1 MNHTDIKLESMSRS
15 FEFEKLSRNIDTI
28 DNVVELR
35 NLSKYF
41 LKLYLKQQEVIST
54 L

>member
-15 FEFEKLSRNIDTI
+15 FEFEKISRDIDTLN
-28 DNVVELR
+28 NVDELK
-35 NLSKYF
+35 NLTKYF
-41 LKLYLKQQEVIST
+41 LKLYLKQQEVISN

>member
-1 MNHTDIKLESMSRS
+1 MKHIDIHLESITKS
-15 FEFEKLSRNIDTI
+15 FEFEKLSRDIDLI

-35 NLSKYF
+35 ELSKTF
-41 LKLYLKQQEVIST
+41 LKLYLKQHEVIST

>member
-1 MNHTDIKLESMSRS
+1 MNHTEIKLESMTKS
-15 FEFEKLSRNIDTI
+15 FEFEKLSRDINTLDNID
-28 DNVVELR
+28 ELK

>member
-1 MNHTDIKLESMSRS
+1 MNYTDIHLESMSRS
-15 FEFEKLSRNIDTI
+15 FEFEKLSRDIGTI
-28 DNVVELR
+28 DNIEELK
-35 NLSKYF
+35 NLSRYF

>member
-1 MNHTDIKLESMSRS
+1 MNHNDVKLESMTKL
-15 FEFEKLSRNIDTI
+15 FEFEKLSRDINTL
-28 DNVVELR
+28 DNMDDLK

>member
-1 MNHTDIKLESMSRS
+1 MNHNDVKLESMTKL
-15 FEFEKLSRNIDTI
+15 FEFEKLSRDINTLDNID
-28 DNVVELR
+28 DLK

>member
-1 MNHTDIKLESMSRS
+1 MNHTDIKLESMSKS
-15 FEFEKLSRNIDTI
+15 FEFEKLSRDINTLDNID
-28 DNVVELR
+28 ELK

-41 LKLYLKQQEVIST
+41 LKLYLKQQEVISA

>member
-1 MNHTDIKLESMSRS
+1 MNHNDVKLEPMSKL
-15 FEFEKLSRNIDTI
+15 FEFEKLSRDINTL
-28 DNVVELR
+28 DNMDDLK